1 MQKNFNTLGA
11 MIDCSRN
18 AVMNL
23 AEIERFIKLLAKMG
37 YNQLQLY
44 IEDTYEVDNE
54 EFFGYKRGRYSQE
67 ELKEIVKIAEENGIE
82 AVPCM
87 QTLAHLKTINRWK
100 KYEQMMD
107 TGDTLLVGDDGVYEL
122 IENMF
127 ASLRKCF
134 KTDKIHIGMDE
145 AVNLGTGKYR
155 ELHGERD
162 RGDILLEHLNKVC
175 VLAEKYNFKPMM
187 WSDMFY
193 RIANGGEYY
202 STETEFSADIKEKI
216 PENVTLVY
224 WDYYHIK
231 QEFYDGML
239 KGHKKLTDNLA
250 FAGGAWKWNGFVP
263 HNQLGVP
270 ATKSAL
276 TSCIKNGVKDVFIT
290 LWGDDGAEA
299 SVYGVLP
306 SICTAAC
313 INIGIYDDEGIKQKF
328 KEWTGA
334 DYDAFMTLDLPDFVE
349 GVNPEHVINQAK
361 FHLYNDCLLGIY
373 DGGAVSEG
381 DNKHYEETSA
391 KIKAA
396 KEKAG
401 DYGYLFDTI
410 GTLCDILKIKAELG
424 IKTRKAYKENNRE
437 ELQSIVN
444 DYDEMIKN
452 TEKFYDVFRTQ
463 WYKENK
469 SYGFEVQDM
478 RLGGLIMR
486 MKNCR
491 KMLESYLCG
500 EVSSVLELEEET
512 LKVKEEKDVIYRW
525 EEIITANVI

>member
-1 MQKNFNTLGA
+1 MKTNFNNFGL
-11 MIDCSRN
+11 MVDCSRN

-23 AEIERFIKLLAKMG
+23 NELKRLIKLMAKMG

-44 IEDTYEVDNE
+44 MEDTYNVENE
-54 EFFGYKRGRYSQE
+54 EFFGYKRGKYSFD
-67 ELKEIVKIAEENGIE
+67 ELREIVDFAEENGIE

-87 QTLAHLKTINRWK
+87 QTLAHLYTINRWK
-100 KYEQMMD
+100 KYSKIMD
-107 TGDTLLVGDDGVYEL
+107 VEDTLLVGDDGVYEL

-127 ASLRKCF
+127 SSLRKCF

-145 AVNLGTGKYR
+145 AVNLGKGKYR
-155 ELHGERD
+155 DLHGERD
-162 RGDILLEHLNKVC
+162 RADILLEHLNKVC
-175 VLAEKYNFKPMM
+175 ELAKKYDFKPMM

-193 RIANGGEYY
+193 RIASGGEYY
-202 STETEFSADIKEKI
+202 STDTEFSSEIKEKI

-231 QEFYDGML
+231 KEFYDGML

-270 ATKSAL
+270 ATKAAL
-276 TSCIKNGVKDVFIT
+276 TSCIENKVENVFIT

-313 INIGIYDDEGIKQKF
+313 INIGIFDDEGIKQKF
-328 KEWTGA
+328 KEWVGA

-361 FHLYNDCLLGIY
+361 FHLYNDCILGIY
-373 DGGAVSEG
+373 DGGAVAEG
-381 DNKHYEETSA
+381 DCKHYAQVSE
-391 KIKAA
+391 KIKKA
-396 KEKAG
+396 KENAG
-401 DYGYLFDTI
+401 EYGYLFDTI
-410 GTLCDILKIKAELG
+410 GNLCDILKIKAELG
-424 IKTRKAYKENNRE
+424 IKTRKAYKEKNRQ
-437 ELQSIVN
+437 ELENIVN
-444 DYDEMIKN
+444 DYSKMIER
-452 TEKFYDVFRTQ
+452 TEIFYEVFRNQ

-486 MKNCR
+486 MKNCQ
-491 KMLESYLCG
+491 KMLKDYLCG
-500 EVSSVLELEEET
+500 NVSDILELEEEI
-512 LKVKEEKDVIYRW
+512 LKVKDEKDVIYRW
-525 EEIITANVI
+525 SEIITANVI